1 MPGRTLLWLGLSCYL
16 SLAGTAPAASK
27 AVGRQDLQFSFQV
40 VAPHPVKE
48 QAGGKARAISYGKA
62 GKNATVIIHVPVAE
76 GKALADWATAH
87 AGSKTAEMA
96 GVWYVSDATKKLL
109 SREIF
114 WDLKALRAPE
124 THKLADGSGDE
135 YEIVFTYRAK
145 KGVRGPIDPKNP
157 LPR

>member
-1 MPGRTLLWLGLSCYL
+1 
-16 SLAGTAPAASK
+16 
-27 AVGRQDLQFSFQV
+27 
-40 VAPHPVKE
+40 
-48 QAGGKARAISYGKA
+48 
-62 GKNATVIIHVPVAE
+62 
-76 GKALADWATAH
+76 
-87 AGSKTAEMA
+87 MA